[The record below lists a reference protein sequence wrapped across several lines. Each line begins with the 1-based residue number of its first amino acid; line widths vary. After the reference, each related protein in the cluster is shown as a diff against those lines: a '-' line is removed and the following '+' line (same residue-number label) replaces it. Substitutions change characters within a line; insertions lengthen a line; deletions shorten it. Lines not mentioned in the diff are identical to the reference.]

1 MKKHKKIIIFH
12 QVFLSFSQ
20 VFFVFQSFF
29 SCSRFF
35 LNSKK
40 IQCFRVFIFFVSSF
54 FFPGGHNGCI
64 VRGGYAGP
72 YHNKKK
78 FLGKSFLFYNGYTD
92 IEGILVYYAN
102 HYSIVRADPFS
113 DLLAVFSCYFL
124 PLLFNPACLGGEF
137 GLAKYGFLIKN

>member
-1 MKKHKKIIIFH
+1 MKKHKKNTRKSSFFIKFSH
-12 QVFLSFSQ
+12 VFLIFSH
-20 VFFVFQSFF
+20 FF

-54 FFPGGHNGCI
+54 FFPRGHNGCI
-64 VRGGYAGP
+64 VRGGSQVLIIT
-72 YHNKKK
+72 KKK

-92 IEGILVYYAN
+92 IEGILVYYAY

-113 DLLAVFSCYFL
+113 DLLVVFSCYLL
-124 PLLFNPACLGGEF
+124 PLLLNHARLGGEF
-137 GLAKYGFLIKN
+137 GLAKYVFLIKN